1 MDLETATQ
9 RLAQINRT
17 LRLLNFRFMQLRH
30 SNDQLLAGLKELLA
44 QASLIDQARQV
55 SHGDVSPPPQLRK
68 DLPS

>member
-30 SNDQLLAGLKELLA
+30 SNDQ
-44 QASLIDQARQV
+44 ASLIDQARQV